1 MSKKFLMI
9 FTIIKFIISIDE
21 SNIYNKELSSE
32 KDLFKEYYNEAN
44 DLLKNMTIEE
54 KIGQIFYARFNDN
67 ISKEIKANH
76 YGGLTLFANDFEKK
90 NKSIIQKELREL
102 NNISKI
108 NLSFAVDEEGGT
120 VNRISL
126 YKQYR
131 DEPFKSPQNYYNE
144 GGIKKVLEIEKEKIN
159 LIKDLNLNINFA
171 PVADYTT
178 NTSAYIYKRTLGQNI
193 TETEKYISEVVKQGN
208 NNNFTTCLKHF
219 PGYGGNSDTHKGMAI
234 DTRNLE
240 EFRKNDF
247 KPFIAGI
254 NEKVPMIMVS
264 HNIIEKV
271 DPNYPSSLS
280 AKIHKILREELNYSG
295 IIITDDIS
303 MGAITEFIKNE
314 SIATI
319 AILSGVDIILT
330 SNNTQ
335 NYQELLKDFKDNK
348 VKENQINNAVT
359 RILAYKLKYGIIKS
373 KTNPK
378 KGGSNLIAIILIILA
393 VVLVGA
399 ALVYFFVIKKKGD
412 SHGDLDQ
419 QLTDDNGF

>member
-1 MSKKFLMI
+1 MNVY
-9 FTIIKFIISIDE
+9 IIILTFFIPFIYSNDK
-21 SNIYNKELSSE
+21 NIYKSNLSDNDIFAQYYPKAKEILKEMSI
-32 KDLFKEYYNEAN
+32 KDKIAQMFFLRYNYNEVLNHIKTFNFGGYILYAVDFQSHN
-44 DLLKNMTIEE
+44 KN
-54 KIGQIFYARFNDN
+54 
-67 ISKEIKANH
+67 SIKNELEA
-76 YGGLTLFANDFEKK
+76 
-90 NKSIIQKELREL
+90 IQKEL
-102 NNISKI
+102 KI
-108 NLSFAVDEEGGT
+108 KLGLSVDEEGGT

-159 LIKDLNLNINFA
+159 LIKELNLNINFA
-171 PVADYTT
+171 PVADYTA
-178 NTSAYIYKRTLGQNI
+178 NTASYIYK
-193 TETEKYISEVVKQGN
+193 S
-208 NNNFTTCLKHF
+208 F
-219 PGYGGNSDTHKGMAI
+219 PGYGGNSDTHKGMAR
-234 DTRNLE
+234 DTRDLE

-271 DPNYPSSLS
+271 DSNYPSSLS

-335 NYQELLKDFKDNK
+335 NYDEVVQDFEKGIIDI
-348 VKENQINNAVT
+348 EQIDNAVT
-359 RILAYKLKYGIIKS
+359 RILAYKLMYFGDIINYNIVPI
-373 KTNPK
+373 KTSNFWTYFIIFFIIFLIGGVAVYYFLLRKPK
-378 KGGSNLIAIILIILA
+378 VSGVSASDLIDKL
-393 VVLVGA
+393 
-399 ALVYFFVIKKKGD
+399 
-412 SHGDLDQ
+412 
-419 QLTDDNGF
+419 

>member
-1 MSKKFLMI
+1 M
-9 FTIIKFIISIDE
+9 
-21 SNIYNKELSSE
+21 
-32 KDLFKEYYNEAN
+32 
-44 DLLKNMTIEE
+44 
-54 KIGQIFYARFNDN
+54 AR
-67 ISKEIKANH
+67 
-76 YGGLTLFANDFEKK
+76 
-90 NKSIIQKELREL
+90 
-102 NNISKI
+102 
-108 NLSFAVDEEGGT
+108 
-120 VNRISL
+120 
-126 YKQYR
+126 
-131 DEPFKSPQNYYNE
+131 
-144 GGIKKVLEIEKEKIN
+144 
-159 LIKDLNLNINFA
+159 
-171 PVADYTT
+171 
-178 NTSAYIYKRTLGQNI
+178 
-193 TETEKYISEVVKQGN
+193 
-208 NNNFTTCLKHF
+208 
-219 PGYGGNSDTHKGMAI
+219 
-234 DTRNLE
+234 DTRDLE

-271 DPNYPSSLS
+271 DSNYPSSLS

-373 KTNPK
+373 KINPK

-419 QLTDDNGF
+419 QLTDEGSSARSS

>member
-144 GGIKKVLEIEKEKIN
+144 GGIKKVLEIEKEKIT

-219 PGYGGNSDTHKGMAI
+219 PGYGGNSDTHKGMAR
-234 DTRNLE
+234 DTRDLE

-271 DPNYPSSLS
+271 DSNYPSSLS
-280 AKIHKILREELNYSG
+280 AKIH
-295 IIITDDIS
+295 
-303 MGAITEFIKNE
+303 E